1 MSSFHYTGPC
11 IYLSSGIGFISTVF
25 FTNTRRYNFINEL
38 LLLEKC
44 ADAAAIVSAQ
54 GLGSPSISS
63 DSLEISIK
71 YRFKEHVSTFFQNY
85 MYIIVYIYRAS
96 CEL

>member
-1 MSSFHYTGPC
+1 MVSV
-11 IYLSSGIGFISTVF
+11 LSVQF
-25 FTNTRRYNFINEL
+25 FTKTRRYNFINEL

-54 GLGSPSISS
+54 GFGSPSISS
-63 DSLEISIK
+63 DALEISIK

-96 CEL
+96 WEL